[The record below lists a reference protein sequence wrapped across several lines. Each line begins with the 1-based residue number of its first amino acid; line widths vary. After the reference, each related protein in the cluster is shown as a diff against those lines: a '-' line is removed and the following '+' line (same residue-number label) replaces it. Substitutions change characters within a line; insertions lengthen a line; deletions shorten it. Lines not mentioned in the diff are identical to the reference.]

1 VTWQAEVLRPSG
13 LDEALELLAARRDLR
28 VLAGGTD
35 VMVGV
40 HAGFDRPEALLDVW
54 GLEELSGVRVE
65 GGAVVIGA
73 LSTYTDLMR
82 AEAVCEHLPL
92 LAQAASEVGAVQ
104 IRNRGT
110 IGGNIVNASPS
121 GDAQPP
127 LAVYEAELEL
137 RSVRG
142 AREVP
147 FVSFYSGYKAMDLAA
162 DELLTAI
169 RVPLPPAGA
178 RQWFRKVGTRR
189 AQAIS
194 KVSAAGLV
202 VLGPPGRV
210 DEARLAL
217 GAVAPTVIRLPETEG
232 VLRGRRPGPE
242 LVEAVRASVAAEARP
257 IDDVRSTA
265 EYRRQVCGNI
275 VARFVESL
283 A

>member
-1 VTWQAEVLRPSG
+1 VTWQAEVVRPTG
-13 LDEALELLAARRDLR
+13 LDEALETLAARPGLR

-54 GLEELSGVRVE
+54 GLDELRGVRVE
-65 GGAVVIGA
+65 DEAVVIGA
-73 LSTYTDLMR
+73 LSTYTDLIR
-82 AEAVCEHLPL
+82 AEAVAEHLPA
-92 LAQAASEVGAVQ
+92 LAQAASEVGAIQ
-104 IRNRGT
+104 IQNRGT
-110 IGGNIVNASPS
+110 IGGNVVNASPS
-121 GDAQPP
+121 GDSQPP

-142 AREVP
+142 SRQVP

-162 DELLTAI
+162 DELLTAL

-178 RQWFRKVGTRR
+178 RHWFRKVGTRK
-189 AQAIS
+189 AQAIA
-194 KVSAAGLV
+194 KVSAAALV
-202 VLGPPGRV
+202 VPEGDGTIGQ
-210 DEARLAL
+210 ARLAL

-232 VLRGRRPGPE
+232 LLRGGRPGPE
-242 LVEAVRASVAAEARP
+242 LVEAVRASVTAEARP

-275 VARFVESL
+275 VARFLESL

>member
-1 VTWQAEVLRPSG
+1 MTWQAEVVRPTG
-13 LDEALELLAARRDLR
+13 LDEALETLAARPGLR

-54 GLEELSGVRVE
+54 GLDELRGVRVE
-65 GGAVVIGA
+65 DEAVVIGA
-73 LSTYTDLMR
+73 LSTYTDLIR
-82 AEAVCEHLPL
+82 AEAVAEHLPA
-92 LAQAASEVGAVQ
+92 LAQAASEVGAIQ
-104 IRNRGT
+104 IQNRGT
-110 IGGNIVNASPS
+110 IGGNVVNASPS
-121 GDAQPP
+121 GDSQPP

-142 AREVP
+142 SRQVP

-162 DELLTAI
+162 DELLTAL

-178 RQWFRKVGTRR
+178 RHWFRKVGTRK
-189 AQAIS
+189 AQAIA
-194 KVSAAGLV
+194 KVSAAALV
-202 VLGPPGRV
+202 VPEGDGTIGQ
-210 DEARLAL
+210 ARLAL

-232 VLRGRRPGPE
+232 LLRGGRPGPE
-242 LVEAVRASVAAEARP
+242 LVEAVRASVTAEARP

-275 VARFVESL
+275 VARFLESL